1 MTTTSTTSLAAPAAT
16 ATASSA
22 TPSATAAARPGTALQ
37 RSERLGLLLGLVGV
51 VSFSLT
57 LPMTRL
63 AVAELS
69 PWLVAFG
76 RMALAGAIAAAWLLA
91 TRATRPQAADLR
103 LLAATSFGVVI
114 GFPLLSTLAMRTV
127 PAHHG
132 AVIVGALPFATALL
146 AALWFGERH
155 SRWFWLCAV
164 AGSLLVIVFAMRGD
178 GAAPPVAAEPVATA
192 APTFRGGDL
201 ALFGAVLAAALG
213 YASGGRLAARIGGA
227 NTILWALVLALP
239 LTLPATLALAWSAP
253 LTASAAA
260 WIGFA
265 YITLISQLAGF
276 FAWYNGLALGGIGRV
291 GQLQLLQVFFTIGAA
306 SLIFNEQ
313 VRPDTWIFALAVVA
327 MLAAGRG
334 YGLRNWRTES

>member
-1 MTTTSTTSLAAPAAT
+1 MSTTATTVTTTAAESALPPTGIMDPRSKAT
-16 ATASSA
+16 RRRA
-22 TPSATAAARPGTALQ
+22 
-37 RSERLGLLLGLVGV
+37 ERLGLLLGLVGV

-76 RMALAGAIAAAWLLA
+76 RMALAGVIAAIWLVA
-91 TRATRPQAADLR
+91 TRAPRPQASELP
-103 LLAATSFGVVI
+103 LLAATSFGVVL

-155 SRWFWLCAV
+155 SRRFWLCAI
-164 AGSLLVIVFAMRGD
+164 AGSVLVVIFALRGD
-178 GAAPPVAAEPVATA
+178 GSPHAVAANDP
-192 APTFRGGDL
+192 APAPAWTFRSGDL

-213 YASGGRLAARIGGA
+213 YASGGRLAARMGGA
-227 NTILWALVLALP
+227 NAILWALVLALP
-239 LTLPATLALAWSAP
+239 MALPATLLLARSTP
-253 LTASAAA
+253 LTAGAAA

-265 YITLISQLAGF
+265 YITLVSQLAGF
-276 FAWYNGLALGGIGRV
+276 FAWYNGLVLGGIGRV
-291 GQLQLLQVFFTIGAA
+291 GQLQLLQVFFTIAAA

-327 MLAAGRG
+327 TLAAGRG
-334 YGLRNWRTES
+334 LRIRNWRSES